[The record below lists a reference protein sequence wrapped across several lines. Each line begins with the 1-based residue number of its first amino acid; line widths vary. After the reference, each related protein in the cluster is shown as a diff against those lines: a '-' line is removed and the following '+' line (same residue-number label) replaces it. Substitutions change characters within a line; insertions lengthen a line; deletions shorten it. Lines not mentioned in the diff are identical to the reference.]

1 MGGTAKKLLVV
12 RKSKRHL
19 VMALSAVLALMAFG
33 CAQNAGD
40 GKGLSGQVKIDG
52 SSTVYPI
59 TEAVSEE
66 FQNENRGVHVTVGLS
81 GTGGGFKK
89 FATGETDISNASRAM
104 KDEEKA
110 EAKENGIKYLELKVA
125 FDGLSI
131 LVNPDNG
138 FVDDLTS
145 AELKKIWNRGNRVKT
160 WRDIRRSW
168 PDRRIKLFGPG
179 TDSGTFDYFTK
190 AINGEEDVSRADYT
204 ASEDDNT
211 LVVGVAGDKDALG
224 YFGYAYYMENRDKLK
239 IVAVNGVKP
248 NIKTIRSGKYA
259 PLSRPLFIYVNK
271 KSLKREDVRAYVEFY
286 LKNAGELVGET
297 GYVPLGPDEYEEQI
311 DRLPKP

>member
-1 MGGTAKKLLVV
+1 MGGTAKKLLIV
-12 RKSKRHL
+12 RKSKRPL
-19 VMALSAVLALMAFG
+19 ALALSAVLALMTFG

-89 FATGETDISNASRAM
+89 FATGETDVSNASRAM
-104 KDEEKA
+104 KDEEEA
-110 EAKENGIKYLELKVA
+110 EAKENGIKYLELQVA

-131 LVNPDNG
+131 LVNPDNS

-145 AELKKIWNRGNRVKT
+145 AELKKIWNRGSRVKT

-211 LVVGVAGDKDALG
+211 LVIGVAGDKDALG
-224 YFGYAYYMENRDKLK
+224 YFGYAYYVENRDKLK
-239 IVAVNGVKP
+239 LVAVNGVKP

-271 KSLKREDVRAYVEFY
+271 KSLKRKDVRAFVEFY

-297 GYVPLGPDEYEEQI
+297 GYVPMGPDEYEDQI
-311 DRLPKP
+311 DRLPKG

>member
-1 MGGTAKKLLVV
+1 MV
-12 RKSKRHL
+12 
-19 VMALSAVLALMAFG
+19 FG

-40 GKGLSGQVKIDG
+40 GKGLSGRVKIDG

-89 FATGETDISNASRAM
+89 FATGETDVSNASRAM

-110 EAKENGIKYLELKVA
+110 EARENGIEFLRLKVA
-125 FDGLSI
+125 FDGLSV
-131 LVNPDNG
+131 LVNPDNR
-138 FVDDLTS
+138 FVNDLTS
-145 AELKKIWNRGNRVKT
+145 AELKKIWNRGSRVKT
-160 WRDIRRSW
+160 WRDIRQSW

-190 AINGEEDVSRADYT
+190 AINGQEDVSRADYT

-224 YFGYAYYMENRDKLK
+224 YFGYAYYVENRDKLRL
-239 IVAVNGVKP
+239 VAVNGVKP

-271 KSLKREDVRAYVEFY
+271 KSLKRKDVRAYVEFY

-297 GYVPLGPDEYEEQI
+297 GYVPLEPEEYEEQI
-311 DRLPKP
+311 DRLPKS